1 MIISS
6 CETVLSVRRE
16 LQKSAR
22 DGDWAAFETKFQQ
35 NPDLIRAAITSRGD
49 TILHLAVVEKHPD
62 FIEQVVNRM
71 EVEDLALR
79 DKQGNTAFLIAVI
92 TGNREAVVKMLSKNG
107 GLLSVLEDDQ
117 ATPLCKALYFEQME
131 IASYLYDEHKASFTE
146 AQLFDAFVTSIKVGK
161 YGKFFVI
168 FKIISFFSSLP

>member
-1 MIISS
+1 M
-6 CETVLSVRRE
+6 E

-49 TILHLAVVEKHPD
+49 TILHLAVVEKHPY

-79 DKQGNTAFLIAVI
+79 DEEGNTAFLIAVI

-107 GLLSVLEDDQ
+107 GLLSVLGDDQ
-117 ATPLCKALYFEQME
+117 TTPTPLCKALYFEQME